1 MGSFFVR
8 RPVLAMVI
16 SIVLVLIG
24 VAAMRGLPISQYPN
38 ITPAE
43 IEVSANYT
51 GANALAVE
59 QSVATPLEQKVNGV
73 ENMLY
78 MKSTNASDGSM
89 KIRIAFEVGSD
100 SNLANVLTQN
110 RVSEATA
117 SLPEEVKRLGVS
129 VKKALSFPLML
140 VTLDSPGGTYD
151 NRFLANYMTINLID
165 RISRLKGVG
174 STTLFGGS
182 EYAMRIWVNPT
193 RVARYQL
200 TIPDISRAI
209 QAQNVITPA
218 GKQGAEPSPPGTEFT
233 HTILTTGRLAS
244 VEDFENV
251 IVRSDADGSQVRVKD
266 IARVELGAQNYTS
279 IGRFDSKP
287 AAVLAIY
294 QLPNA
299 NGLQLADDIRDSISD
314 ASTKLPT
321 DLRYS
326 IALDTTEAVN
336 AGISEIVWTL
346 VQAVGLVILVVFL
359 FLQSWRATLIP
370 LVTIP
375 VSLIA
380 TFSVFPLLG
389 FSINTIS
396 LLGLVLAIGTVV
408 DDSIVVVESVSLKIK
423 QGLAP
428 RNATIETMRE
438 VTGPIIAT
446 SLALAAVFV
455 PVGFMSGI
463 SGLLYQQFAITVSV
477 SVMFSSLC
485 ALTLSPAMASILLK
499 TESST
504 SSGVLGRFFARWDIG
519 LENLTSKYVQISSF
533 FVHGLRKSLVSVLGI
548 TALVPLLAHEIPGGF
563 MPEED
568 QGYFLVN
575 AQLPDAASLRRTEV
589 IAKKIEEIIQT
600 TPGVSSVTTVAGFS
614 LLTGTLMPNN
624 SFFFVSLEPWSR
636 RGTEQHVRNIIRN
649 LNADLASKA
658 PEALAFGFGPPAIP
672 GLGTGSGFSAF
683 LQDKSGQ
690 PPTYLAQQTKRFI
703 DAAQQRP
710 EIAHVF
716 SSFQAQVPQILLN
729 LDKEKALKLGLS
741 VSDINTSISSF
752 LGGSYVSDFNRFGRL
767 YKVYVQAEPEYRA
780 NEAALGAFFA
790 RTPDN
795 EMVPLSTIASMS
807 RVSGPEFTTRFNL
820 FRAAELSGGAAPGY
834 SSAEALKALEE
845 VAAEVL
851 PADMSIA
858 WNGMSYQE
866 KAAEG
871 STLSVLLLAL
881 LFVFLILAAQYE
893 SWSLPFSVLLGIP
906 FAVFGAY
913 AGIWFFRLFSES
925 YVNNIFTQIALI
937 LLVGL
942 AAKNAILIVEF
953 ARIKMQ
959 EGMSAMEASLE
970 AARLRFRPI
979 LMTAFSFILGV
990 LPLLIATGA
999 GAEARKVMGVTLF
1012 FGMTIATI
1020 LGTCF
1025 IPVLFVVV
1033 ERMFNSKAS
1042 SHDVADPPQ

>member
-1 MGSFFVR
+1 
-8 RPVLAMVI
+8 MVI

-24 VAAMRGLPISQYPN
+24 IAAMRGLPISQYPN

-51 GANALAVE
+51 GANAISVE
-59 QSVATPLEQKVNGV
+59 QSVSTPLEQKINGV

-89 KIRIAFEVGSD
+89 KIRIAFEVGSNAD
-100 SNLANVLTQN
+100 LANVLTQN
-110 RVSEATA
+110 RVSEAT
-117 SLPEEVKRLGVS
+117 SLLPDEVKRLGVP

-151 NRFLANYMTINLID
+151 NKFLANYMTINLID
-165 RISRLKGVG
+165 QISRLKGVG

-182 EYAMRIWVNPT
+182 EYAMRIWVSPDQL
-193 RVARYQL
+193 ARYQL
-200 TIPDISRAI
+200 TIPDITRAI
-209 QAQNVITPA
+209 QSQNVITPA
-218 GKQGAEPSPPGTEFT
+218 GKQGAEPAPPSTEYT
-233 HTILTTGRLAS
+233 TTILTTGRLSSA
-244 VEDFENV
+244 EDFENV
-251 IVRSDADGSQVRVKD
+251 IVRSAADGSQVRVKD
-266 IARVELGAQNYTS
+266 IARVELGSQNYTS
-279 IGRFDSKP
+279 IGRFDNKP
-287 AAVLAIY
+287 AAILAIY
-294 QLPNA
+294 QLPDA
-299 NGLQLADDIRDSISD
+299 NGLQLADSIRKTITESS
-314 ASTKLPT
+314 AKLPA

-326 IALDTTEAVN
+326 ISLDTTEAVN

-346 VQAVGLVILVVFL
+346 VQAVVLVILVVFL

-370 LVTIP
+370 LITIP

-423 QGLAP
+423 QGLSP
-428 RNATIETMRE
+428 KQATIDTMRE

-455 PVGFMSGI
+455 PVGFMAGI

-477 SVMFSSLC
+477 SVMFSSLN
-485 ALTLSPAMASILLK
+485 ALTLSPALASLLLRPQSD
-499 TESST
+499 TPP
-504 SSGVLGRFFARWDIG
+504 GLLGRFFERWNVG
-519 LENLTSKYVQISSF
+519 LEKLTTKYVGLSGF
-533 FVHGLRKSLVSVLGI
+533 FAHGVRKSVLAMVCVA
-548 TALVPLLAHEIPGGF
+548 ALVPLLANKIPGGF

-575 AQLPDAASLRRTEV
+575 AQLPDGASLRRTDV
-589 IAKKIEEIIQT
+589 VAKKVERIIKE

-614 LLTGTLMPNN
+614 LLSGTLMPNT
-624 SFFFVSLEPWSR
+624 SFFFVSLEPWAT
-636 RGTEQHVRNIIRN
+636 RGERYHVRNVIRG
-649 LNADLASKA
+649 LNGDLAAKV

-672 GLGTGSGFSAF
+672 GLGTGSGFSLF
-683 LQDKSGQ
+683 LQDRSGQ
-690 PPTYLAQQTKRFI
+690 SPTYLAEQTKRFMEGVRR
-703 DAAQQRP
+703 RP
-710 EIAHVF
+710 EIGNVY
-716 SSFQAQVPQILLN
+716 STFQANVPQILLN
-729 LDKEKALKLGLS
+729 LDKEKALKLGVPLS
-741 VSDINTSISSF
+741 DVNTSISAF
-752 LGGSYVSDFNRFGRL
+752 LGGAYVSDFNRFGRL
-767 YKVYVQAEPEYRA
+767 YKVFVQAEPEYRA
-780 NEAALGAFFA
+780 NEEALGLFFA
-790 RTPDN
+790 KTADN
-795 EMVPLSTIASMS
+795 EMVPLSTISSVS

-820 FRAAELSGGAAPGY
+820 FRSAEVSGSSAPGY
-834 SSAEALKALEE
+834 SSAEALRALEE
-845 VAAEVL
+845 VAAETL

-858 WNGMSYQE
+858 WSGMSYQE

-871 STLSVLLLAL
+871 STVSVILLAL

-893 SWSLPFSVLLGIP
+893 SWSLPLSVILGIP

-913 AGIWFFRLFSES
+913 AGVWFLRLFSES
-925 YVNNIFTQIALI
+925 YVNNIFAQIALV
-937 LLVGL
+937 LLIGL

-953 ARIKMQ
+953 ARVKTQ
-959 EGMSAMEASLE
+959 EGMSAIEASLE

-990 LPLLIATGA
+990 LPLLMATGA

-1012 FGMTIATI
+1012 FGMTIATV

-1025 IPVLFVVV
+1025 IPVLFVIV
-1033 ERMFNSKAS
+1033 ERIFGKRAKDSLPRG
-1042 SHDVADPPQ
+1042 H